1 MNAFFL
7 SALLLASPTF
17 AQDTAPEDA
26 WKATLERVAPA
37 VVSLKVVGTRSFD
50 TEGAGAS
57 VGTGFIVDAEQGLIL
72 TNRHMVHAGPVVA
85 EAVLLNNEEIPLTA
99 VYRDPVHDFGF
110 YRFDPADVRFQAFE
124 PLALNPEGAQVGVE
138 IRVVG
143 NDAGDKISF
152 LDGTL
157 SRLDRPAPGY
167 GGNTFNDFNT
177 FYIQAASGTSG
188 GSSGSPV
195 VNVSGEVVALNAG
208 GKRSAAS
215 SFYLPL
221 DRVERA
227 LELIQAGE
235 PVPRG
240 TLQTVFEH
248 TSYDELRRL
257 GLREE
262 TEAMIRERFP
272 EGTGM
277 LVVGETVPGGPA
289 HEQLRPGDVLVRLN
303 GEPITTF
310 LPLEVF
316 LDGHVG
322 GAVELGVERGG
333 EPLRFTLTVG
343 DLHAITPDA
352 YLEVGGAVINAL
364 SYQQARNHV
373 LPAQGIYVATP
384 GYVLG
389 EAGVP
394 DGAVI
399 TAVDGEAVA
408 DLAAL
413 EAKFAGYAD
422 GARVPIRYF
431 PIQDP
436 RQDQVAVVTIDRTW
450 YVMQRCTRDDASGRW
465 PCAPSPA
472 APEAEAAEGPIGSTT
487 LDTEGP
493 RVAQRLAA
501 SLVKVEFD
509 VPYRTEGVGGS
520 HFAGA
525 GLIVD
530 AERGL
535 VVADRDTVPISL
547 GDLELVFGGSLRVPA
562 EIVYVHPLHNFVV
575 LRYDPALIGDTPVAS
590 APLRE
595 AEVEPGDALW
605 LVGLSS
611 SHKVVSRRTEAG
623 RIDPLYLASPSRPVF
638 RDTNLEVIDVTEA
651 VPSIGGVLTDK
662 RGRVVALWASFVSY
676 GGGNRDSFFR
686 GLPVEYI
693 LDVIEPIAAGE
704 DPALRWMGAELYPV
718 SLADARDRGL
728 SDARAD
734 QLTAH
739 DPQGR
744 QVLYVV
750 RSATG
755 TAAQE
760 QLAGGDLIL
769 AIDGQPVTRFGEVE
783 RASQAEALALTVL
796 RDGQELELTLPTT
809 ALSGH
814 GVEHVVAWSGLLLH
828 EPHLELAYQRGL
840 EPEGVYISWFWY
852 GSPAHRYNLRPTR
865 RIMEVDGQ
873 PTPDLESFLEIVSKK
888 EDGESVRVLMLDL
901 DDKPI
906 VQTLKVDNQFWP
918 TEEFK
923 LTDDGWVRVR

>member
-85 EAVLLNNEEIPLTA
+85 EAVLLNNEEIPLPA

-333 EPLRFTLTVG
+333 EPLSFTLTVG

-413 EAKFAGYAD
+413 EALLAAYPD

-472 APEAEAAEGPIGSTT
+472 APEAE
-487 LDTEGP
+487 
-493 RVAQRLAA
+493 
-501 SLVKVEFD
+501 
-509 VPYRTEGVGGS
+509 
-520 HFAGA
+520 
-525 GLIVD
+525 
-530 AERGL
+530 
-535 VVADRDTVPISL
+535 
-547 GDLELVFGGSLRVPA
+547 
-562 EIVYVHPLHNFVV
+562 
-575 LRYDPALIGDTPVAS
+575 
-590 APLRE
+590 
-595 AEVEPGDALW
+595 
-605 LVGLSS
+605 
-611 SHKVVSRRTEAG
+611 
-623 RIDPLYLASPSRPVF
+623 
-638 RDTNLEVIDVTEA
+638 
-651 VPSIGGVLTDK
+651 
-662 RGRVVALWASFVSY
+662 
-676 GGGNRDSFFR
+676 
-686 GLPVEYI
+686 
-693 LDVIEPIAAGE
+693 
-704 DPALRWMGAELYPV
+704 
-718 SLADARDRGL
+718 
-728 SDARAD
+728 
-734 QLTAH
+734 
-739 DPQGR
+739 
-744 QVLYVV
+744 
-750 RSATG
+750 
-755 TAAQE
+755 
-760 QLAGGDLIL
+760 
-769 AIDGQPVTRFGEVE
+769 
-783 RASQAEALALTVL
+783 QAEAPSAAPPWTPRALAWPRGSRPPWSRSSSTC
-796 RDGQELELTLPTT
+796 PT
-809 ALSGH
+809 APR
-814 GVEHVVAWSGLLLH
+814 AWAAATSRARASSST
-828 EPHLELAYQRGL
+828 PSAAS
-840 EPEGVYISWFWY
+840 SWPTGTPCPSAWATWSSSSAAACACRPRSSTY
-852 GSPAHRYNLRPTR
+852 TPCTTSWCCATTPRSSATRPSPPPLCARPRSSPATR
-865 RIMEVDGQ
+865 CG
-873 PTPDLESFLEIVSKK
+873 S
-888 EDGESVRVLMLDL
+888 
-901 DDKPI
+901 
-906 VQTLKVDNQFWP
+906 WA
-918 TEEFK
+918 
-923 LTDDGWVRVR
+923 